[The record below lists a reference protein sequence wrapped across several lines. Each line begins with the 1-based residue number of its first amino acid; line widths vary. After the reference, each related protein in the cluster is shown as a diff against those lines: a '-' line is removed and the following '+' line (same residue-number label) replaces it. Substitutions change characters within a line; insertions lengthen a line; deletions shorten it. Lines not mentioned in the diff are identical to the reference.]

1 MPALPEDAF
10 PEAEEVFHTAGT
22 GGEPP
27 DRARPLLRAPLSRAA
42 PPCFISFLNL
52 ERLFWNQIFTCNGS
66 AARLSAARPGPH
78 PRPARPDGPRP
89 PSLAPRSPRAPAAP
103 APRPAPSGLALPASR
118 SPAGTGPADGT
129 GAPRRA
135 ASVRA
140 APPGRARGRGASGR
154 GGAVPESG

>member
-89 PSLAPRSPRAPAAP
+89 PALPRPAVAPRPGRPRAASRSLRPRAPRLP
-103 APRPAPSGLALPASR
+103 QPGRDRPRGRDGR
-118 SPAGTGPADGT
+118 S
-129 GAPRRA
+129 A
-135 ASVRA
+135 ASGFGTRGSA
-140 APPGRARGRGASGR
+140 GPGPGPRGLGARRGRT
-154 GGAVPESG
+154 